1 MTDLYAYA
9 HDYDSRKE
17 KIMKT
22 SEQAFFAWYDRIVEA
37 GMLDHYNLR
46 QAFDAG
52 YHAAREE
59 DDK

>member
-9 HDYDSRKE
+9 HDYDTRKE
-17 KIMKT
+17 NMRT

-37 GMLDHYNLR
+37 GMEDHYNLR

-52 YHAAREE
+52 YYAAQEE
-59 DDK
+59 NDK